1 MSGILNETIL
11 AIFVLLTRAV
21 RVLPTLMQPR
31 KSTRSARDFYPQ
43 VESLTQQ
50 TEVNELM
57 RRVLS
62 CLGIEQRLRVP
73 VKVRSDRWCF
83 KRR

>member
-1 MSGILNETIL
+1 MFGILNETIL
-11 AIFVLLTRAV
+11 AIFVLLTRVV
-21 RVLPTLMQPR
+21 RILPTLMQPW
-31 KSTRSARDFYPQ
+31 KSTRSERDFYLH
-43 VESLTQQ
+43 VESLTQP
-50 TEVNELM
+50 TEENELM

>member
-1 MSGILNETIL
+1 MFGILNETIL
-11 AIFVLLTRAV
+11 AIFVLLTRVV
-21 RVLPTLMQPR
+21 RVLPTLMQPW
-31 KSTRSARDFYPQ
+31 KSTRSERDFYLQ
-43 VESLTQQ
+43 VESLTQLA
-50 TEVNELM
+50 EENEMM

>member
-1 MSGILNETIL
+1 
-11 AIFVLLTRAV
+11 
-21 RVLPTLMQPR
+21 
-31 KSTRSARDFYPQ
+31 
-43 VESLTQQ
+43 LTQQ
-50 TEVNELM
+50 AEENEMM

-73 VKVRSDRWCF
+73 VKVRSDQWCF

>member
-1 MSGILNETIL
+1 MFGILNETIL
-11 AIFVLLTRAV
+11 AIFVLLTRVV
-21 RVLPTLMQPR
+21 RILPTLMQPW
-31 KSTRSARDFYPQ
+31 KSTRSERDFYLH

-50 TEVNELM
+50 TEENEMM